1 MILFGSELIK
11 VGTEYTALVSAANE
25 PRYCYTLSIA
35 LSFIHTGLEPGDSG
49 ARRSGNRFNGF
60 HVGAVT

>member
-25 PRYCYTLSIA
+25 PRYCYTLWIA
-35 LSFIHTGLEPGDSG
+35 LSFIHTGLQP
-49 ARRSGNRFNGF
+49 R
-60 HVGAVT
+60 